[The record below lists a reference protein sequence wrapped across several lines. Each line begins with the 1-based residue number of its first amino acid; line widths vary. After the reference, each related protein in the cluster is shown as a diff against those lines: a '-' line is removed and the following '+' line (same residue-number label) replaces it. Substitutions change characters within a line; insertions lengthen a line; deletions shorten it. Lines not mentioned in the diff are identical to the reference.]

1 MVTFLNTI
9 ALIRRKET
17 SAPFS
22 TIGKAIREI
31 GYDQPTPIQ
40 EKAIPIV
47 LEGHDLLGCAQ
58 TGTGKTAAFSIPML
72 QRMGRPQEGEARPVR
87 GLILTPTRELA
98 LQIYENLCQYG
109 RYLGRISAV
118 IFGGVSQNPQVEA
131 IQNGADILVA
141 TPGRLWDLMG
151 QKLVDISTV
160 ECFVLD
166 EADRMLDMG
175 FINDVKRILKFLPK
189 KRQTL
194 LFSATMPEEI
204 ADLANNMLHKPRHV
218 SIVPAA
224 TPVELIEQ
232 GVYFTDKKSKRDLL
246 RAVLEERSLP
256 QTLVFTRTKHGADRV
271 ARDLSRAGIA
281 AKSIHGDKSQN
292 ARQNALKQFK
302 DYKIPVLVATDIAAR
317 GIDINEL
324 PLVINFD
331 LPNVPETYV
340 HRIGRTGR
348 AGQEGTAL
356 SFCDPSELPYLKDIE
371 ELTRVAIPALE
382 PPAGIEIAEAQT
394 AARYV
399 RHDPTLPPEKPAK
412 QDKKAKSN
420 NRRGK
425 KKSAEPA
432 PVKAEPRQQGR
443 KNESAKA
450 TAKPV
455 QKAEPA
461 SKKQSTNARG
471 KKRTNNLS
479 AANTRKKAAPAE
491 LSAREPT
498 STRAAVKTAPPR
510 RKSAGRGG
518 RPIIEPAYENITT
531 MHQSSRKGGNRHGRR
546 EDVET
551 RVDVMT
557 PPSGRPLAPST
568 AARIRAKVEAKLAE
582 RRAAQSSGTSAQ
594 SRAKKQGKVQRKPQT
609 RSGRGRA
616 RG

>member
-1 MVTFLNTI
+1 MRFQDLKI
-9 ALIRRKET
+9 DEAIL
-17 SAPFS
+17 
-22 TIGKAIREI
+22 KAIREV
-31 GYDQPTPIQ
+31 GYDTPTPIQ
-40 EKAIPIV
+40 EKAIPVV
-47 LEGHDLLGCAQ
+47 LSGRDLLGCAQ
-58 TGTGKTAAFSIPML
+58 TGTGKTAAFAIPML
-72 QRMGRPQEGEARPVR
+72 QRMGRPQPGEARPVR

-109 RYLGRISAV
+109 RYTGRVAAV

-131 IQNGADILVA
+131 LQNGADILVA

-151 QKLVDISTV
+151 QKLLDIGQV

-175 FINDVKRILKFLPK
+175 FINDVKRIVKCLPK

-194 LFSATMPEEI
+194 LFSATMPQEI
-204 ADLANNMLHKPRHV
+204 ADLADSMLHKPAHI

-224 TPVELIEQ
+224 TPVELIQQ
-232 GVYFTDKKSKRDLL
+232 GVYLVEKKAKRDLL

-271 ARDLSRAGIA
+271 ARDLSRAGIP
-281 AKSIHGDKSQN
+281 AKSIHGDKSQS

-317 GIDINEL
+317 GIDISEL
-324 PLVINFD
+324 PLVINYD

-371 ELTRVAIPALE
+371 ALTRVAIPALE
-382 PPAGIEIAEAQT
+382 PPAGTPLAEAQT

-399 RHDPTLPPEKPAK
+399 RHDPTLPPEPAK
-412 QDKKAKSN
+412 TEKQAGA
-420 NRRGK
+420 RRGK
-425 KKSAEPA
+425 KKQEKAAKPEKQTGKTLKDGGKKGQSQRKKVVTAEKAAREPA
-432 PVKAEPRQQGR
+432 PART
-443 KNESAKA
+443 A
-450 TAKPV
+450 T
-455 QKAEPA
+455 
-461 SKKQSTNARG
+461 KKGRG
-471 KKRTNNLS
+471 KHSGARTS
-479 AANTRKKAAPAE
+479 
-491 LSAREPT
+491 
-498 STRAAVKTAPPR
+498 V
-510 RKSAGRGG
+510 
-518 RPIIEPAYENITT
+518 RPIEPAYQSITVRV
-531 MHQSSRKGGNRHGRR
+531 SSKGGSNRRSRR
-546 EDVET
+546 DESEG
-551 RVDVMT
+551 RVDIMT
-557 PPSGRPLAPST
+557 PRSGRPLAPST

-582 RRAAQSSGTSAQ
+582 RRAAQASGSSAQ
-594 SRAKKQGKVQRKPQT
+594 SRTKKQGKVQRKPQT

>member
-1 MVTFLNTI
+1 MRFQDLNIDQTI
-9 ALIRRKET
+9 L
-17 SAPFS
+17 
-22 TIGKAIREI
+22 KAIGEI
-31 GYDQPTPIQ
+31 GYDTPTPIQ
-40 EKAIPIV
+40 EKAIPAV
-47 LEGHDLLGCAQ
+47 LAGHDLLGCAQ
-58 TGTGKTAAFSIPML
+58 TGTGKTAAFAIPML
-72 QRMGRPQEGEARPVR
+72 QHMGRPQPDEERPVR

-109 RYLGRISAV
+109 RYTGRVSAV

-131 IQNGADILVA
+131 IKNGADILVA

-151 QKLVDISTV
+151 QGLLDIGKV

-175 FINDVKRILKFLPK
+175 FINDVKRIIQYLPK

-204 ADLANNMLHKPRHV
+204 AELAQSLLHKPRHV

-232 GVYFTDKKSKRDLL
+232 GVYFVEKKAKRDLL
-246 RAVLEERSLP
+246 KAVLEARSLP

-281 AKSIHGDKSQN
+281 AKAIHGDKSQN

-371 ELTRVAIPALE
+371 ALTRVAIPALE
-382 PPAGIEIAEAQT
+382 PPEGIEMAEAQT

-399 RHDPTLPPEKPAK
+399 RHDPTLAPQKVEKTQKPK
-412 QDKKAKSN
+412 
-420 NRRGK
+420 GK
-425 KKSAEPA
+425 
-432 PVKAEPRQQGR
+432 R
-443 KNESAKA
+443 KNTRKSVDAQVQPSAQSKQ
-450 TAKPV
+450 
-455 QKAEPA
+455 QKQ
-461 SKKQSTNARG
+461 KKQSAEKTIQPRQTTKKSDG
-471 KKRTNNLS
+471 KK
-479 AANTRKKAAPAE
+479 
-491 LSAREPT
+491 
-498 STRAAVKTAPPR
+498 
-510 RKSAGRGG
+510 
-518 RPIIEPAYENITT
+518 ITD
-531 MHQSSRKGGNRHGRR
+531 SRKQNDRKTVATPKPIAVRTKPVSNKGRHARH
-546 EDVET
+546 EQAET

-557 PPSGRPLAPST
+557 PRSGRPLAPST

-582 RRAAQSSGTSAQ
+582 RRAAQASGASAQ
-594 SRAKKQGKVQRKPQT
+594 SHAKKQGKVQRKPQT

>member
-1 MVTFLNTI
+1 MRFQDLKI
-9 ALIRRKET
+9 DDAIL
-17 SAPFS
+17 
-22 TIGKAIREI
+22 KAIREI

-232 GVYFTDKKSKRDLL
+232 GVYFTDKKAKRDLL

-420 NRRGK
+420 SHRGK

-461 SKKQSTNARG
+461 SKKQSANTRG

-491 LSAREPT
+491 LPAREPT
-498 STRAAVKTAPPR
+498 STRAVGKTAPPR

-531 MHQSSRKGGNRHGRR
+531 MHQSSRKGGNRRGRR

>member
-1 MVTFLNTI
+1 MRFQDLKI
-9 ALIRRKET
+9 DEAIL
-17 SAPFS
+17 
-22 TIGKAIREI
+22 KAIREI

-204 ADLANNMLHKPRHV
+204 AELANNMLHKPRHV
-218 SIVPAA
+218 SIVPAV

-232 GVYFTDKKSKRDLL
+232 GVYFTDKKAKRDLL

-432 PVKAEPRQQGR
+432 PVKTEPRQQER

-461 SKKQSTNARG
+461 PKKQPANTRG
-471 KKRTNNLS
+471 KKRTPPLS
-479 AANTRKKAAPAE
+479 AANTRKKTAPAE
-491 LSAREPT
+491 LPAREPT

-531 MHQSSRKGGNRHGRR
+531 MHQSSRKGGNRRGRR

>member
-1 MVTFLNTI
+1 MRFQDLKI
-9 ALIRRKET
+9 DEAIL
-17 SAPFS
+17 
-22 TIGKAIREI
+22 KAIREV
-31 GYDQPTPIQ
+31 GYDTPTPIQ
-40 EKAIPIV
+40 EKAIPVV
-47 LEGHDLLGCAQ
+47 LSGRDLLGCAQ
-58 TGTGKTAAFSIPML
+58 TGTGKTAAFAIPML
-72 QRMGRPQEGEARPVR
+72 QRMGRPQPGEARPVR

-109 RYLGRISAV
+109 RYTGRVAAV

-131 IQNGADILVA
+131 LQNGADILVA

-151 QKLVDISTV
+151 QKLLDIGQV

-175 FINDVKRILKFLPK
+175 FINDVKRIVKCLPK

-194 LFSATMPEEI
+194 LFSATMPQEI
-204 ADLANNMLHKPRHV
+204 ADLADSMLHKPAHI

-224 TPVELIEQ
+224 TPVELIQQ
-232 GVYFTDKKSKRDLL
+232 GVYLVEKKAKRDLL

-271 ARDLSRAGIA
+271 ARDLSRAGIP
-281 AKSIHGDKSQN
+281 AKSIHGDKSQS

-317 GIDINEL
+317 GIDISEL
-324 PLVINFD
+324 PLVINYD

-371 ELTRVAIPALE
+371 ALTRVAIPALE
-382 PPAGIEIAEAQT
+382 PPAGTPLAEAQT

-399 RHDPTLPPEKPAK
+399 RHDPTLQPEPAK
-412 QDKKAKSN
+412 TEKQAGA
-420 NRRGK
+420 RRGK
-425 KKSAEPA
+425 KKQEKAAKPEKQTGKTVKDGGKKGQSQRKKVVTAEKAAREPA
-432 PVKAEPRQQGR
+432 PART
-443 KNESAKA
+443 A
-450 TAKPV
+450 T
-455 QKAEPA
+455 
-461 SKKQSTNARG
+461 KKGRG
-471 KKRTNNLS
+471 KHSGARTS
-479 AANTRKKAAPAE
+479 
-491 LSAREPT
+491 
-498 STRAAVKTAPPR
+498 V
-510 RKSAGRGG
+510 
-518 RPIIEPAYENITT
+518 RPIEPAYQSITVRV
-531 MHQSSRKGGNRHGRR
+531 SSKGGSNRRSRR
-546 EDVET
+546 DESEG
-551 RVDVMT
+551 RVDIMT
-557 PPSGRPLAPST
+557 PRSGRPLAPST

-582 RRAAQSSGTSAQ
+582 RRAAQASGSSAQ
-594 SRAKKQGKVQRKPQT
+594 SRTKKQGKVQRKPQT

>member
-1 MVTFLNTI
+1 MRFQDLKI
-9 ALIRRKET
+9 DEAIL
-17 SAPFS
+17 
-22 TIGKAIREI
+22 KAIREI

-72 QRMGRPQEGEARPVR
+72 QRMGRPQEGKARPVR

-151 QKLVDISTV
+151 QKLVDISAV

-204 ADLANNMLHKPRHV
+204 AELANNMLHKPRHV

-232 GVYFTDKKSKRDLL
+232 GVYFTDKKAKRDLL

-271 ARDLSRAGIA
+271 ARDLSRAGIT

-443 KNESAKA
+443 KNESAKPA
-450 TAKPV
+450 
-455 QKAEPA
+455 QKAAPQPA
-461 SKKQSTNARG
+461 PKKQPANTRG
-471 KKRTNNLS
+471 KKRTTTLS

-491 LSAREPT
+491 LPAREPT
-498 STRAAVKTAPPR
+498 STRAVVRTAPPR

-531 MHQSSRKGGNRHGRR
+531 MHQSSRKGGNRRGRR

-557 PPSGRPLAPST
+557 PPSDRPLAPST

-582 RRAAQSSGTSAQ
+582 RRAFQSSGTSAQ

>member
-1 MVTFLNTI
+1 MRFQDLKI
-9 ALIRRKET
+9 DEAIL
-17 SAPFS
+17 
-22 TIGKAIREI
+22 KAIREI

-189 KRQTL
+189 ERQTL

-232 GVYFTDKKSKRDLL
+232 GVYFTDKKAKRDLL

-420 NRRGK
+420 SHRGK

-432 PVKAEPRQQGR
+432 PVKAEPRQRGR

-461 SKKQSTNARG
+461 SKKQSANARG

-491 LSAREPT
+491 LPAREPT
-498 STRAAVKTAPPR
+498 STRAVGKTAPPR

>member
-1 MVTFLNTI
+1 MRFQDLKI
-9 ALIRRKET
+9 DEAIL
-17 SAPFS
+17 
-22 TIGKAIREI
+22 KAIREI

-151 QKLVDISTV
+151 QKLVDISAV

-204 ADLANNMLHKPRHV
+204 AELANNMLHKPRHV

-232 GVYFTDKKSKRDLL
+232 GVYFTDKKAKRDLL

-271 ARDLSRAGIA
+271 ARDLSRAGIT

-455 QKAEPA
+455 QKAEPQPA
-461 SKKQSTNARG
+461 PKKQPANTRG
-471 KKRTNNLS
+471 KKRTTTLS
-479 AANTRKKAAPAE
+479 AANTRKKTAPAE
-491 LSAREPT
+491 PPAREPT

-510 RKSAGRGG
+510 RKRAGRGG

-531 MHQSSRKGGNRHGRR
+531 MHQSSRKGGNRRGRR

-582 RRAAQSSGTSAQ
+582 RRAFQSSGTSAQ

-609 RSGRGRA
+609 RAGRGRA

>member
-1 MVTFLNTI
+1 MRFQDLKI
-9 ALIRRKET
+9 DEAIL
-17 SAPFS
+17 
-22 TIGKAIREI
+22 KAIREI

-204 ADLANNMLHKPRHV
+204 AELANNMLHKPRHV

-232 GVYFTDKKSKRDLL
+232 GVYFADKKAKRDLL
-246 RAVLEERSLP
+246 RAVLEDRSLP

-317 GIDINEL
+317 GIDINDL

-443 KNESAKA
+443 KNESTKT

-455 QKAEPA
+455 QKAESA
-461 SKKQSTNARG
+461 SKKQPANTRG
-471 KKRTNNLS
+471 KKRTTTLS
-479 AANTRKKAAPAE
+479 AANTRKKTAPAE
-491 LSAREPT
+491 LPAREPT
-498 STRAAVKTAPPR
+498 STRAVVRTAPPR

-531 MHQSSRKGGNRHGRR
+531 MHQSSRKGGNRRGRR

-582 RRAAQSSGTSAQ
+582 RRAFQSSGTSAQ

>member
-1 MVTFLNTI
+1 MRFQDLKI
-9 ALIRRKET
+9 DEAIL
-17 SAPFS
+17 
-22 TIGKAIREI
+22 KAIREI

-151 QKLVDISTV
+151 QKLVDISAV

-204 ADLANNMLHKPRHV
+204 AELANNMLHKPRHV

-232 GVYFTDKKSKRDLL
+232 GVYFTDKKAKRDLL

-271 ARDLSRAGIA
+271 ARDLSRAGIT

-432 PVKAEPRQQGR
+432 PVKAEPRRQGR
-443 KNESAKA
+443 KNESAKPA
-450 TAKPV
+450 
-455 QKAEPA
+455 QKAAPQPA
-461 SKKQSTNARG
+461 PKKQPANTRG
-471 KKRTNNLS
+471 KKRTTTLS
-479 AANTRKKAAPAE
+479 AANTRKKTAPAE
-491 LSAREPT
+491 LPAREPT
-498 STRAAVKTAPPR
+498 STRAVVRTAPPR

-531 MHQSSRKGGNRHGRR
+531 MHQSSRKGGNRRGRR

-582 RRAAQSSGTSAQ
+582 RRAFQSSGTSAQ

>member
-1 MVTFLNTI
+1 MRFQDLKI
-9 ALIRRKET
+9 DEAIL
-17 SAPFS
+17 
-22 TIGKAIREI
+22 KAIREI

-232 GVYFTDKKSKRDLL
+232 GVYFTDKKAKRDLL

-271 ARDLSRAGIA
+271 ARDLSRAGIT

-420 NRRGK
+420 SHRGK

-461 SKKQSTNARG
+461 SKKQSANARG

-491 LSAREPT
+491 LPAREPT
-498 STRAAVKTAPPR
+498 STRAVGKTAPPR

-518 RPIIEPAYENITT
+518 RPIMEPAYENITT
-531 MHQSSRKGGNRHGRR
+531 MHQSSRKGGNRRGRR

>member
-1 MVTFLNTI
+1 MRFQDLKI
-9 ALIRRKET
+9 DDAIL
-17 SAPFS
+17 
-22 TIGKAIREI
+22 KAIREI

-72 QRMGRPQEGEARPVR
+72 QRMGRPQEGKARPVR

-151 QKLVDISTV
+151 QKLVDISAV

-204 ADLANNMLHKPRHV
+204 AELANNMLHKPRHV

-232 GVYFTDKKSKRDLL
+232 GVYFTDKKAKRDLL

-317 GIDINEL
+317 GIDINDL
-324 PLVINFD
+324 PLVINVD

-443 KNESAKA
+443 KNESAKPA
-450 TAKPV
+450 
-455 QKAEPA
+455 QKAAPQPA
-461 SKKQSTNARG
+461 PKKQPANTRG
-471 KKRTNNLS
+471 KKRTTTLS
-479 AANTRKKAAPAE
+479 AANTRKKTAPAE
-491 LSAREPT
+491 LPAREPT
-498 STRAAVKTAPPR
+498 STRAVVRTAPPR

-531 MHQSSRKGGNRHGRR
+531 MHQSSRKGGNRRGRR

-582 RRAAQSSGTSAQ
+582 RRAFQSSGTSAQ

>member
-1 MVTFLNTI
+1 MRFQDLKI
-9 ALIRRKET
+9 DEAIL
-17 SAPFS
+17 
-22 TIGKAIREI
+22 KAIREV
-31 GYDQPTPIQ
+31 GYDTPTPIQ
-40 EKAIPIV
+40 EKAIPVV
-47 LEGHDLLGCAQ
+47 LSGRDLLGCAQ
-58 TGTGKTAAFSIPML
+58 TGTGKTAAFAIPML
-72 QRMGRPQEGEARPVR
+72 QRMGRPQPGEARPVR

-109 RYLGRISAV
+109 RYTGRVAAV

-131 IQNGADILVA
+131 LQNGADILVA

-151 QKLVDISTV
+151 QKLLDIGQV

-175 FINDVKRILKFLPK
+175 FINDVKRIVKCLPK

-194 LFSATMPEEI
+194 LFSATMPQEI
-204 ADLANNMLHKPRHV
+204 ADLADSMLHKPAHI

-224 TPVELIEQ
+224 TPVELIQQ
-232 GVYFTDKKSKRDLL
+232 GVYLVEKKAKRDLL

-271 ARDLSRAGIA
+271 ARDLSRAGIP
-281 AKSIHGDKSQN
+281 AKSIHGDKSQS

-317 GIDINEL
+317 GIDISEL
-324 PLVINFD
+324 PLVINYD

-371 ELTRVAIPALE
+371 ALTRVAIPALE
-382 PPAGIEIAEAQT
+382 PPAGTPLAEAQT

-399 RHDPTLPPEKPAK
+399 RHDPTLPPEPAK
-412 QDKKAKSN
+412 TEKQAGA
-420 NRRGK
+420 RRGK
-425 KKSAEPA
+425 KKQEKAAKPEKQTGKTVKDGGKKGQSQRKKVVTAEKAAREPA
-432 PVKAEPRQQGR
+432 PAHT
-443 KNESAKA
+443 A
-450 TAKPV
+450 T
-455 QKAEPA
+455 
-461 SKKQSTNARG
+461 KKGRG
-471 KKRTNNLS
+471 KHSGARTS
-479 AANTRKKAAPAE
+479 
-491 LSAREPT
+491 
-498 STRAAVKTAPPR
+498 V
-510 RKSAGRGG
+510 
-518 RPIIEPAYENITT
+518 RPIEPAYQSITVRV
-531 MHQSSRKGGNRHGRR
+531 SSKGGSNRRSRR
-546 EDVET
+546 DESEG
-551 RVDVMT
+551 RVDIMT
-557 PPSGRPLAPST
+557 PRSGRPLAPST

-582 RRAAQSSGTSAQ
+582 RRAAQASGSSAQ
-594 SRAKKQGKVQRKPQT
+594 SRTKKQGKVQRKPQT

>member
-1 MVTFLNTI
+1 MRFQDLKI
-9 ALIRRKET
+9 DEAIL
-17 SAPFS
+17 
-22 TIGKAIREI
+22 KAIREI

-151 QKLVDISTV
+151 QKLVDISAV

-204 ADLANNMLHKPRHV
+204 AELANNMLHKPRHV

-232 GVYFTDKKSKRDLL
+232 GVYFADKKAKRDLL

-317 GIDINEL
+317 GIDINDL

-443 KNESAKA
+443 KNESAKPA
-450 TAKPV
+450 
-455 QKAEPA
+455 QKAAPQPA
-461 SKKQSTNARG
+461 PKKQPANTRG
-471 KKRTNNLS
+471 KKRTTTLS
-479 AANTRKKAAPAE
+479 AANTRKKTAPAE
-491 LSAREPT
+491 LPAREPT
-498 STRAAVKTAPPR
+498 STRAVVRTAPPR

-531 MHQSSRKGGNRHGRR
+531 MHQSSRKGGNRRGRR

-582 RRAAQSSGTSAQ
+582 RRAFQSSGTSAQ

>member
-1 MVTFLNTI
+1 MRFQDLKI
-9 ALIRRKET
+9 DEAIL
-17 SAPFS
+17 
-22 TIGKAIREI
+22 KAIREI

-204 ADLANNMLHKPRHV
+204 AELANNMLHKPRHV

-232 GVYFTDKKSKRDLL
+232 GVYFTDKKAKRDLL

-461 SKKQSTNARG
+461 PKKQPANTRG

-479 AANTRKKAAPAE
+479 AANTRKKTAPAE
-491 LSAREPT
+491 LPAREPT

-531 MHQSSRKGGNRHGRR
+531 MHQSSRKGGNRRGRR

>member
-1 MVTFLNTI
+1 MRFQDLKI
-9 ALIRRKET
+9 DEAIL
-17 SAPFS
+17 
-22 TIGKAIREI
+22 KAIREI
-31 GYDQPTPIQ
+31 GYDTPTPIQ
-40 EKAIPIV
+40 EKAIPVV
-47 LEGHDLLGCAQ
+47 LSGRDLLGCAQ
-58 TGTGKTAAFSIPML
+58 TGTGKTAAFAIPML
-72 QRMGRPQEGEARPVR
+72 QRMGRPQPGEARPVR

-109 RYLGRISAV
+109 RYTGRVAAV

-131 IQNGADILVA
+131 LQNGADILVA

-151 QKLVDISTV
+151 QKLLDIGKV

-175 FINDVKRILKFLPK
+175 FINDVKRIVKCLPK

-194 LFSATMPEEI
+194 LFSATMPQEI
-204 ADLANNMLHKPRHV
+204 ADLADSMLHKPAHI

-224 TPVELIEQ
+224 TPVELIQQ
-232 GVYFTDKKSKRDLL
+232 GVYLVEKKAKRDLL
-246 RAVLEERSLP
+246 RTVLEERSLP

-271 ARDLSRAGIA
+271 ARDLSRAGIP
-281 AKSIHGDKSQN
+281 AKSIHGDKSQS

-317 GIDINEL
+317 GIDISEL
-324 PLVINFD
+324 PLVINYD

-371 ELTRVAIPALE
+371 ALTRVTIPALE
-382 PPAGIEIAEAQT
+382 PPAGTPLAEAQT

-399 RHDPTLPPEKPAK
+399 RHDPTLPPESA
-412 QDKKAKSN
+412 KAKKQTDA
-420 NRRGK
+420 RRGK
-425 KKSAEPA
+425 KKQEKAAKPA
-432 PVKAEPRQQGR
+432 KSVKA
-443 KNESAKA
+443 SAKKEKTQQKKIV
-450 TAKPV
+450 TAEKTV
-455 QKAEPA
+455 RE
-461 SKKQSTNARG
+461 
-471 KKRTNNLS
+471 
-479 AANTRKKAAPAE
+479 AAPA
-491 LSAREPT
+491 
-498 STRAAVKTAPPR
+498 RAAGK
-510 RKSAGRGG
+510 KGRGKRG
-518 RPIIEPAYENITT
+518 GARTPVRAIEPAYQSITVRV
-531 MHQSSRKGGNRHGRR
+531 SSKGGGNRRGRR
-546 EDVET
+546 DESEG
-551 RVDVMT
+551 RVDIMT
-557 PPSGRPLAPST
+557 PRSGRPLAPST

-582 RRAAQSSGTSAQ
+582 RRAAQASGSSAQ

>member
-1 MVTFLNTI
+1 MRFQDLKI
-9 ALIRRKET
+9 DEAIL
-17 SAPFS
+17 
-22 TIGKAIREI
+22 KAIREI

-141 TPGRLWDLMG
+141 TPGRLWDLIG

-204 ADLANNMLHKPRHV
+204 AELANNMLHKPRHV

-232 GVYFTDKKSKRDLL
+232 GVYFTDKKAKRDLL

-455 QKAEPA
+455 QKAESAP
-461 SKKQSTNARG
+461 KKQPANTRG

-491 LSAREPT
+491 LPAREPT

-531 MHQSSRKGGNRHGRR
+531 MHQSSRKGGNRRGRR

>member
-1 MVTFLNTI
+1 MRFQDLKI
-9 ALIRRKET
+9 DEAIL
-17 SAPFS
+17 
-22 TIGKAIREI
+22 KAIREI

-151 QKLVDISTV
+151 QKLVDISAV

-204 ADLANNMLHKPRHV
+204 AELANNMLHKPRHV

-232 GVYFTDKKSKRDLL
+232 GVYFADKKAKRDLL

-317 GIDINEL
+317 GIDINDL

-432 PVKAEPRQQGR
+432 PIKAEPRQQGR
-443 KNESAKA
+443 KNESAKPA
-450 TAKPV
+450 
-455 QKAEPA
+455 QKAAPQPA
-461 SKKQSTNARG
+461 PKKQPANTRG
-471 KKRTNNLS
+471 KKRTTTLS
-479 AANTRKKAAPAE
+479 AANTRKKTAPAE
-491 LSAREPT
+491 LPAREPT
-498 STRAAVKTAPPR
+498 STRAVVRTAPPR

-531 MHQSSRKGGNRHGRR
+531 MHQSSRKGGNRRGRR

-582 RRAAQSSGTSAQ
+582 RRAFQSSGTSAQ

>member
-1 MVTFLNTI
+1 MRFQDLKI
-9 ALIRRKET
+9 DEAIL
-17 SAPFS
+17 
-22 TIGKAIREI
+22 KAIREI

-141 TPGRLWDLMG
+141 TPGRLWDLIG

-232 GVYFTDKKSKRDLL
+232 GVYFTDKKAKRDLL

-461 SKKQSTNARG
+461 SKKQSANARG

>member
-1 MVTFLNTI
+1 MRFQDLKI
-9 ALIRRKET
+9 DEAIL
-17 SAPFS
+17 
-22 TIGKAIREI
+22 KAIREI

-232 GVYFTDKKSKRDLL
+232 GVYFTDKKAKRDLL

-271 ARDLSRAGIA
+271 ARDLSRAGIT

-420 NRRGK
+420 NRCGK

-432 PVKAEPRQQGR
+432 PVKAEPRRQGR
-443 KNESAKA
+443 KNESAK
-450 TAKPV
+450 PD
-455 QKAEPA
+455 QKAAPQPA
-461 SKKQSTNARG
+461 PKKQPANTRG

-491 LSAREPT
+491 LPAREPT
-498 STRAAVKTAPPR
+498 STRAAGKTAPPR

-518 RPIIEPAYENITT
+518 RPIMEPAYENITT
-531 MHQSSRKGGNRHGRR
+531 MHQSSRKGGNRRGRR

>member
-1 MVTFLNTI
+1 MRFQDLKI
-9 ALIRRKET
+9 DEAIL
-17 SAPFS
+17 
-22 TIGKAIREI
+22 KAIREI

-204 ADLANNMLHKPRHV
+204 AELANNMLHKPRHV

-232 GVYFTDKKSKRDLL
+232 GVYFTDKKAKRDLL

-412 QDKKAKSN
+412 PDKKAKSN

-455 QKAEPA
+455 QKAEPQPA
-461 SKKQSTNARG
+461 PKKQPANTRG
-471 KKRTNNLS
+471 KKRTATLS
-479 AANTRKKAAPAE
+479 AANTRKKTAPAE
-491 LSAREPT
+491 LPAREPT

-510 RKSAGRGG
+510 RKRAGRGG

-531 MHQSSRKGGNRHGRR
+531 MHQSSRKGGNRRGRR

-582 RRAAQSSGTSAQ
+582 RRAFQSSGTSAQ

-609 RSGRGRA
+609 RAGRGRA

>member
-1 MVTFLNTI
+1 MRFQDLKIDEVIL
-9 ALIRRKET
+9 
-17 SAPFS
+17 
-22 TIGKAIREI
+22 KAIREV
-31 GYDQPTPIQ
+31 GYDTPTPIQ
-40 EKAIPIV
+40 EKAIPVV
-47 LEGHDLLGCAQ
+47 LSGRDLLGCAQ
-58 TGTGKTAAFSIPML
+58 TGTGKTAAFAIPML
-72 QRMGRPQEGEARPVR
+72 QRMGRPQPGEARPVR

-109 RYLGRISAV
+109 RYTGRVAAV

-131 IQNGADILVA
+131 LQNGADILVA

-151 QKLVDISTV
+151 QKLLDIGQV

-175 FINDVKRILKFLPK
+175 FINDVKRIVKCLPK

-194 LFSATMPEEI
+194 LFSATMPQEI
-204 ADLANNMLHKPRHV
+204 ADLADSMLHKPAHI

-224 TPVELIEQ
+224 TPVELIQ
-232 GVYFTDKKSKRDLL
+232 QDVYLVEKKAKRDLL

-271 ARDLSRAGIA
+271 ARDLSRAGIP
-281 AKSIHGDKSQN
+281 AKSIHGDKSQS

-317 GIDINEL
+317 GIDISEL
-324 PLVINFD
+324 PLVINYD

-371 ELTRVAIPALE
+371 ALTRVAIPALE
-382 PPAGIEIAEAQT
+382 PPAGTPLAEAQT

-399 RHDPTLPPEKPAK
+399 RHDPTLPPEPAK
-412 QDKKAKSN
+412 TEKQAGA
-420 NRRGK
+420 RRGK
-425 KKSAEPA
+425 KKQEKAAKPEKQTGKTVKDGGKKGQSQRKKVVTAEKAAREPA
-432 PVKAEPRQQGR
+432 PART
-443 KNESAKA
+443 A
-450 TAKPV
+450 T
-455 QKAEPA
+455 
-461 SKKQSTNARG
+461 KKGRG
-471 KKRTNNLS
+471 KHSGARTS
-479 AANTRKKAAPAE
+479 
-491 LSAREPT
+491 
-498 STRAAVKTAPPR
+498 V
-510 RKSAGRGG
+510 
-518 RPIIEPAYENITT
+518 RPIEPAYQSITVRV
-531 MHQSSRKGGNRHGRR
+531 SSKGGSNRRSRR
-546 EDVET
+546 DESEG
-551 RVDVMT
+551 RVDIMT
-557 PPSGRPLAPST
+557 PRSGRPLAPST

-582 RRAAQSSGTSAQ
+582 RRAAQASGSSAQ
-594 SRAKKQGKVQRKPQT
+594 SRTKKQGKVQRKPQT

>member
-1 MVTFLNTI
+1 MRFQDLKI
-9 ALIRRKET
+9 DEAIL
-17 SAPFS
+17 
-22 TIGKAIREI
+22 KAIREV
-31 GYDQPTPIQ
+31 GYDTPTPIQ
-40 EKAIPIV
+40 EKAIPVV
-47 LEGHDLLGCAQ
+47 LSGRDLLGCAQ
-58 TGTGKTAAFSIPML
+58 TGTGKTAAFAIPML
-72 QRMGRPQEGEARPVR
+72 QRMGRPQPGEARPVR

-109 RYLGRISAV
+109 RYTGRVSAV

-131 IQNGADILVA
+131 LQNGADILVA

-151 QKLVDISTV
+151 QKLLDIGQV

-175 FINDVKRILKFLPK
+175 FINDVKRIVKCLPK

-194 LFSATMPEEI
+194 LFSATMPQEI
-204 ADLANNMLHKPRHV
+204 ADLADSMLHKPAHI

-224 TPVELIEQ
+224 TPVELIQQ
-232 GVYFTDKKSKRDLL
+232 GVYLVEKKAKRDLL

-271 ARDLSRAGIA
+271 ARDLSRAGIP
-281 AKSIHGDKSQN
+281 AKSIHGDKSQS

-317 GIDINEL
+317 GIDISEL
-324 PLVINFD
+324 PLVINYD

-371 ELTRVAIPALE
+371 ALTRVAIPALE
-382 PPAGIEIAEAQT
+382 PPAGTPLAEAQT

-399 RHDPTLPPEKPAK
+399 RHDPTLPPEPAK
-412 QDKKAKSN
+412 TEKQAGA
-420 NRRGK
+420 RRGK
-425 KKSAEPA
+425 KKQEKAAKPEKQTGKTVKDGGKKGQSQRKKVVTAEKAAREPA
-432 PVKAEPRQQGR
+432 PARTV
-443 KNESAKA
+443 
-450 TAKPV
+450 T
-455 QKAEPA
+455 
-461 SKKQSTNARG
+461 KKGRG
-471 KKRTNNLS
+471 KHSGARTS
-479 AANTRKKAAPAE
+479 
-491 LSAREPT
+491 
-498 STRAAVKTAPPR
+498 V
-510 RKSAGRGG
+510 
-518 RPIIEPAYENITT
+518 RPIEPAYQSITVRV
-531 MHQSSRKGGNRHGRR
+531 SSKGGSNRRSRR
-546 EDVET
+546 DESEG
-551 RVDVMT
+551 RVDIMT
-557 PPSGRPLAPST
+557 PRSGRPLAPST

-582 RRAAQSSGTSAQ
+582 RRAAQASGSSAQ
-594 SRAKKQGKVQRKPQT
+594 SRTKKQGKVQRKPQT

>member
-1 MVTFLNTI
+1 MRFQDLKI
-9 ALIRRKET
+9 DEAIL
-17 SAPFS
+17 
-22 TIGKAIREI
+22 KAIREI

-151 QKLVDISTV
+151 QKLVDISAV

-204 ADLANNMLHKPRHV
+204 AELANNMLHKPRHV

-232 GVYFTDKKSKRDLL
+232 GVYFTDKKAKRDLL

-317 GIDINEL
+317 GIDINDL

-443 KNESAKA
+443 KNESAKPA
-450 TAKPV
+450 
-455 QKAEPA
+455 QKAAPQPA
-461 SKKQSTNARG
+461 PKKQPANTRG
-471 KKRTNNLS
+471 KKRTTTLS

-491 LSAREPT
+491 LPAREPT
-498 STRAAVKTAPPR
+498 STRAVVKTAPPR

-531 MHQSSRKGGNRHGRR
+531 MHQSSRKGGNRRGRR

-582 RRAAQSSGTSAQ
+582 RRAFQSSGTSAQ

>member
-1 MVTFLNTI
+1 MRFQDLKI
-9 ALIRRKET
+9 DEAIL
-17 SAPFS
+17 
-22 TIGKAIREI
+22 KAIREV
-31 GYDQPTPIQ
+31 GYDTPTPIQ
-40 EKAIPIV
+40 EKAIPVV
-47 LEGHDLLGCAQ
+47 LSGRDLLGCAQ
-58 TGTGKTAAFSIPML
+58 TGTGKTAAFAIPML
-72 QRMGRPQEGEARPVR
+72 QRMGRPQPGEARPVR

-109 RYLGRISAV
+109 RYTGRVSAV

-131 IQNGADILVA
+131 LQNGADILVA

-151 QKLVDISTV
+151 QKLLDIGQV

-175 FINDVKRILKFLPK
+175 FINDVKRIVKCLPK

-194 LFSATMPEEI
+194 LFSATMPQEI
-204 ADLANNMLHKPRHV
+204 ADLADSMLHKPAHI

-224 TPVELIEQ
+224 TPVELIQQ
-232 GVYFTDKKSKRDLL
+232 GVYLVEKKAKRDLL

-271 ARDLSRAGIA
+271 ARDLSRAGIP
-281 AKSIHGDKSQN
+281 AKSIHGDKSQS

-317 GIDINEL
+317 GIDISEL
-324 PLVINFD
+324 PLVINYD

-371 ELTRVAIPALE
+371 ALTRVAIPALE
-382 PPAGIEIAEAQT
+382 PPAGTPLAEAQT

-399 RHDPTLPPEKPAK
+399 RHDPTLPPEPAK
-412 QDKKAKSN
+412 TEKQAGA
-420 NRRGK
+420 RRGK
-425 KKSAEPA
+425 KKQEKAAKPEKQTGKTVKDGGKKGQSQRKKVVTAEKAAREPA
-432 PVKAEPRQQGR
+432 PART
-443 KNESAKA
+443 A
-450 TAKPV
+450 T
-455 QKAEPA
+455 
-461 SKKQSTNARG
+461 KKGRG
-471 KKRTNNLS
+471 KHSGARTS
-479 AANTRKKAAPAE
+479 
-491 LSAREPT
+491 
-498 STRAAVKTAPPR
+498 V
-510 RKSAGRGG
+510 
-518 RPIIEPAYENITT
+518 RPIEPAYQSITVRV
-531 MHQSSRKGGNRHGRR
+531 SSKGGSNRRSRR
-546 EDVET
+546 DESEG
-551 RVDVMT
+551 RVDIMT
-557 PPSGRPLAPST
+557 PRSGRPLAPST

-582 RRAAQSSGTSAQ
+582 RRAAQASGSSAQ
-594 SRAKKQGKVQRKPQT
+594 SRTKKQGKVQRKPQT

>member
-1 MVTFLNTI
+1 MRFQDLNIDQTI
-9 ALIRRKET
+9 L
-17 SAPFS
+17 
-22 TIGKAIREI
+22 KAIREI

-40 EKAIPIV
+40 EKAIPAV
-47 LEGHDLLGCAQ
+47 LAGHDLLGCAQ
-58 TGTGKTAAFSIPML
+58 TGTGKTAAFAIPML
-72 QRMGRPQEGEARPVR
+72 QHMGRPQPDEERPVR

-109 RYLGRISAV
+109 RYTGRVSAV

-131 IQNGADILVA
+131 IKNGADILVA

-151 QKLVDISTV
+151 QGLLDIGKV

-175 FINDVKRILKFLPK
+175 FINDVKRIIAHLPQ

-194 LFSATMPEEI
+194 LFSATMPDEI
-204 ADLANNMLHKPRHV
+204 TELAQSLLHKPRHV
-218 SIVPAA
+218 SITPAA

-232 GVYFTDKKSKRDLL
+232 GVYFVEKKAKRDLL
-246 RAVLEERSLP
+246 KAVLEARSLP

-281 AKSIHGDKSQN
+281 AKAIHGDKSQS
-292 ARQNALKQFK
+292 ARQSALKQFK

-371 ELTRVAIPALE
+371 TLTRVAIPALE
-382 PPAGIEIAEAQT
+382 PPEGIAMAEAQT

-399 RHDPTLPPEKPAK
+399 RHDPTLAPQKAEKSEKSKGKGKNTRKSAAVEAKPDAQASRGKQQKKKKQSAAKSTAKREPAAKREDSMNGKSAASRK
-412 QDKKAKSN
+412 QTDKKIRSVAAPKPVAVRTKSASDN
-420 NRRGK
+420 NRR
-425 KKSAEPA
+425 S
-432 PVKAEPRQQGR
+432 
-443 KNESAKA
+443 
-450 TAKPV
+450 
-455 QKAEPA
+455 
-461 SKKQSTNARG
+461 
-471 KKRTNNLS
+471 
-479 AANTRKKAAPAE
+479 
-491 LSAREPT
+491 
-498 STRAAVKTAPPR
+498 
-510 RKSAGRGG
+510 
-518 RPIIEPAYENITT
+518 
-531 MHQSSRKGGNRHGRR
+531 RR
-546 EDVET
+546 EEPET

-557 PPSGRPLAPST
+557 PRSGRPLAPST

-582 RRAAQSSGTSAQ
+582 RRAAQASGASAQ
-594 SRAKKQGKVQRKPQT
+594 SRTKKQGKVQRKPQT

>member
-1 MVTFLNTI
+1 MRFQDLKI
-9 ALIRRKET
+9 DEAIL
-17 SAPFS
+17 
-22 TIGKAIREI
+22 KAIREI

-151 QKLVDISTV
+151 QKLVDISLV

-204 ADLANNMLHKPRHV
+204 AELANNMLHKPRHV

-232 GVYFTDKKSKRDLL
+232 GVYFADKKAKRDLL

-271 ARDLSRAGIA
+271 ARDLSRAGIT

-317 GIDINEL
+317 GIDINDL

-443 KNESAKA
+443 KNESAKPA
-450 TAKPV
+450 
-455 QKAEPA
+455 QKAAPQPA
-461 SKKQSTNARG
+461 PKKQPANTRG
-471 KKRTNNLS
+471 KKRTTTLS
-479 AANTRKKAAPAE
+479 AANTRKKTAPAE
-491 LSAREPT
+491 LPAREPT
-498 STRAAVKTAPPR
+498 STRAVVRTAPPR

-531 MHQSSRKGGNRHGRR
+531 MHQSSRKGGNRRGRR

-582 RRAAQSSGTSAQ
+582 RRAFQSSGTSAQ

>member
-1 MVTFLNTI
+1 MRFQDLKI
-9 ALIRRKET
+9 DEAIL
-17 SAPFS
+17 
-22 TIGKAIREI
+22 KAIREI

-204 ADLANNMLHKPRHV
+204 AELANNMLHKPRHV

-232 GVYFTDKKSKRDLL
+232 GVYFTDKKAKRDLL

-399 RHDPTLPPEKPAK
+399 RHDPALPPEKPAK

-461 SKKQSTNARG
+461 PKKQPANTRG
-471 KKRTNNLS
+471 KKRTNNLF

-491 LSAREPT
+491 LPAREPT

-531 MHQSSRKGGNRHGRR
+531 MHQSSRKGGNRRGRR